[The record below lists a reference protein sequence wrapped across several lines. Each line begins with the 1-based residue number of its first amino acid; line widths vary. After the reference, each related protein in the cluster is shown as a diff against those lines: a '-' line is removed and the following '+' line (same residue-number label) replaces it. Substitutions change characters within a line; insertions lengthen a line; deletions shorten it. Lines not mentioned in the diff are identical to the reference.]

1 MHTASLL
8 AHKPAGGV
16 WSRER
21 QEPCTSLNPSCECNV
36 GGDFLP
42 SKCLVLSTLPLLF
55 ATLSSLCKYR
65 REFVK
70 TAPQIP
76 SRRAL
81 AGLAVVTVLS
91 TIEKRRKDQ
100 EQRKE
105 QGKPLIESEDMSG
118 ELQTIPARH
127 GVATFVPRGRTIK
140 VINTYGKQVV
150 SMWAFTLGAPPE
162 DGDDD
167 GPGDEEIEEEVK
179 KLQDA
184 AEQEDG
190 QREAQD
196 SKAASNEKQDP
207 NETDSSGQESSDQG
221 QEQGSQSE
229 SGSAEKSNE
238 EHEDPPEQAP
248 DTPDNEKTTEYTE
261 EPTEKPA
268 QQPSK
273 RTWASYLPSIPYR
286 SKGKGNAAEKSEA
299 EQEPSPE
306 EQKAQNE
313 ANTKKWSSYIPTGKG
328 FSSYIPNVEV
338 PSKEGVVS
346 AFKSSHYRDPNKSY
360 AEQLYDFSK
369 TPVGA
374 GTIAAATGSGYASSV
389 YAAYSAYAQ
398 THPSKDSRPPMEYL
412 SLPHTRASSYKL
424 VPEVDDTLL
433 TNLRNPII
441 TLVEDTTPGAHDTL
455 TAACDA
461 NLYAALGVDKPAEH
475 GSCAENLV
483 LALKELNENAGL
495 KGAKAVGADIS
506 VNIAPTPLHLFM
518 VTPISLSSETEPTEC
533 GAKGATLA
541 VEEPK
546 GKKRG
551 FVRFKAERDVVVVFS
566 ACPMDVGPQNGGR
579 CMAANFMVEDADADD
594 GASLKSGKSGRKSP
608 KKLTPAGKKDGGAG
622 EKSEENPEVRHQPA
636 ETQQAKD
643 EPDAGAQT
651 DEAGADAPA
660 AEKEVEEKQTR
671 AKPKAAAEER
681 KADDKGSDAPS
692 SAAATPKKKPKKLE
706 VRSKQ

>member
-1 MHTASLL
+1 
-8 AHKPAGGV
+8 
-16 WSRER
+16 
-21 QEPCTSLNPSCECNV
+21 
-36 GGDFLP
+36 
-42 SKCLVLSTLPLLF
+42 
-55 ATLSSLCKYR
+55 
-65 REFVK
+65 
-70 TAPQIP
+70 
-76 SRRAL
+76 
-81 AGLAVVTVLS
+81 
-91 TIEKRRKDQ
+91 
-100 EQRKE
+100 
-105 QGKPLIESEDMSG
+105 MSG

-162 DGDDD
+162 EGNED
-167 GPGDEEIEEEVK
+167 GPGAEEIEEEAK
-179 KLQDA
+179 KLQEAADA
-184 AEQEDG
+184 ESKGKGEEMQPVVEEK
-190 QREAQD
+190 QK
-196 SKAASNEKQDP
+196 SKAKDSEDPKEEKKEQPDVGKD
-207 NETDSSGQESSDQG
+207 EES
-221 QEQGSQSE
+221 
-229 SGSAEKSNE
+229 KE

-248 DTPDNEKTTEYTE
+248 DTPDNEKSNEDTNN
-261 EPTEKPA
+261 TEKTDEKTPK
-268 QQPSK
+268 QPSK

-286 SKGKGNAAEKSEA
+286 SKGKGDKADSKDV

-328 FSSYIPNVEV
+328 FSNYIPNVEV

-389 YAAYSAYAQ
+389 YAAYSAYSQ
-398 THPSKDSRPPMEYL
+398 VHPSNSSLPPMEYL

-441 TLVEDTTPGAHDTL
+441 TLVEDSTPGAHDTL

-461 NLYAALGVDKPAEH
+461 NLYTALGVDKPAEH

-495 KGAKAVGADIS
+495 KGTKAVGADIS

-518 VTPISLSSETEPTEC
+518 VAPIALPSDTTASGS
-533 GAKGATLA
+533 GAKGAKLA
-541 VEEPK
+541 VEEPQ

-551 FVRFKAERDVVVVFS
+551 FVRFRAERDVVVVFS

-579 CMAANFMVEDADADD
+579 CMAANFMVEEADSDDA
-594 GASLKSGKSGRKSP
+594 ASTKSKSGKKTPPRKLGSQKDESKPKEATEKKEDTEEPKPSKPKP
-608 KKLTPAGKKDGGAG
+608 KKLNAPNAQGEDKRAERKDAETTQPAADEENETKEGEPPAKPEEKAEEKEDKNS
-622 EKSEENPEVRHQPA
+622 EKSSEAPS
-636 ETQQAKD
+636 
-643 EPDAGAQT
+643 
-651 DEAGADAPA
+651 DEA
-660 AEKEVEEKQTR
+660 
-671 AKPKAAAEER
+671 AK
-681 KADDKGSDAPS
+681 
-692 SAAATPKKKPKKLE
+692 PKKKPKKLQ

>member
-1 MHTASLL
+1 
-8 AHKPAGGV
+8 
-16 WSRER
+16 
-21 QEPCTSLNPSCECNV
+21 
-36 GGDFLP
+36 
-42 SKCLVLSTLPLLF
+42 
-55 ATLSSLCKYR
+55 
-65 REFVK
+65 
-70 TAPQIP
+70 
-76 SRRAL
+76 
-81 AGLAVVTVLS
+81 
-91 TIEKRRKDQ
+91 
-100 EQRKE
+100 
-105 QGKPLIESEDMSG
+105 MSG

-167 GPGDEEIEEEVK
+167 EPGEEEIENEAK
-179 KLQDA
+179 KLQEA
-184 AEQEDG
+184 AEQEEG
-190 QREAQD
+190 QGEAQD
-196 SKAASNEKQDP
+196 INTASNGRQESAEEGSNEAASQSQGGEKEAEP
-207 NETDSSGQESSDQG
+207 DSGAAADG
-221 QEQGSQSE
+221 
-229 SGSAEKSNE
+229 KE

-248 DTPDNEKTTEYTE
+248 DTPDNEKTTENTDDSAE
-261 EPTEKPA
+261 QTT
-268 QQPSK
+268 QQPPK

-313 ANTKKWSSYIPTGKG
+313 ANTKKWSSYLPTGKG

-424 VPEVDDTLL
+424 VPGVDDTLL

-441 TLVEDTTPGAHDTL
+441 TLIEDTSPGAHDTL

-495 KGAKAVGADIS
+495 KGAKSVGADIS

-518 VTPISLSSETEPTEC
+518 VTPVSLDEDVKAIES
-533 GAKGATLA
+533 GAKGAKLA

-579 CMAANFMVEDADADD
+579 CMAANFMVEEAEADNN
-594 GASLKSGKSGRKSP
+594 ASIKSGKTGRKSP
-608 KKLTPAGKKDGGAG
+608 KKISPAGKKDAPA
-622 EKSEENPEVRHQPA
+622 EKSEDKPVEAQAAEKQPA
-636 ETQQAKD
+636 KNKPQVERHKD
-643 EPDAGAQT
+643 GG
-651 DEAGADAPA
+651 EAEEVDTNKAEKQPSPPKPA
-660 AEKEVEEKQTR
+660 AEKKTE
-671 AKPKAAAEER
+671 APKPKER
-681 KADDKGSDAPS
+681 TDDKGSEKSSDAS
-692 SAAATPKKKPKKLE
+692 ATPKKKPKKLE
-706 VRSKQ
+706 VRSK